1 MKILERFIIT
11 KDEHLQLGFRNR
23 YRKPGW
29 EDDVYNKHRFIIDY
43 MIKNNIK
50 YKLTTGDIL
59 DKQTGWSF
67 KQYLANKKILEMY
80 KNANIQIFSIAG
92 NHDMIEGRNTIKDS
106 VFEEF
111 CNQGLINYNKFWNFE
126 NIIFI
131 AKDFVNIGIDIK
143 KEEFLENIKNEV
155 SYLKSLDKK
164 IGLVLHQNITPEPER
179 VTEITYQELADL
191 GLDVVIAG
199 HYHKGFPPQIV
210 NNTLFIN
217 PWNLWRVVRNYE
229 VKEEL
234 HTPEFVDLKIIEKD
248 SNTLSFEFETIEVP
262 YKKYSEAFDI
272 AKVENY
278 KNIKKEVFSFFNNIS
293 LDNFDET
300 DEVKILDKIK
310 TKFGSE
316 IDPNLID
323 TIIEELKKKFE
334 D

>member
-11 KDEHLQLGFRNR
+11 KDEHLQLGFRNK

-29 EDDVYNKHRFIIDY
+29 EEDVFKKHQFIIDC
-43 MIKNNIK
+43 MTKNNIK

-67 KQYLANKKILEMY
+67 KQYLANKRILEMY

-111 CNQGLINYNKFWNFE
+111 KNQELIKHEKFWNFE

-131 AKDFVNIGIDIK
+131 AKDFVNIGIDIE
-143 KEEFLENIKNEV
+143 KEEFLENIKNSI

-179 VTEITYQELADL
+179 VTEITYQELADFD
-191 GLDVVIAG
+191 LDTVIAG
-199 HYHKGFPPQIV
+199 HYHKGFPPQV
-210 NNTLFIN
+210 LNNTLFID

-234 HTPEFVDLKIIEKD
+234 HTPEFVDLKIVEKD
-248 SNTLSFEFETIEVP
+248 SKIDFEFETIKVP

-300 DEVKILDKIK
+300 DEIKILEKIK
-310 TKFGSE
+310 TKFGLE
-316 IDPNLID
+316 IDPNLVND
-323 TIIEELKKKFE
+323 IIEEIKRKFE
-334 D
+334 N